1 MTVTSVLKA
10 AMNFNDMIIDSVKF
24 ITQDNVRK
32 GEVFEYSRID
42 IHAHILFMILLL
54 HYSYLMKYVQAK
66 H

>member
-10 AMNFNDMIIDSVKF
+10 PMKFKDMIIDSVER

-42 IHAHILFMILLL
+42 IHAHI
-54 HYSYLMKYVQAK
+54 YKKSCRCPVCGTK
-66 H
+66 